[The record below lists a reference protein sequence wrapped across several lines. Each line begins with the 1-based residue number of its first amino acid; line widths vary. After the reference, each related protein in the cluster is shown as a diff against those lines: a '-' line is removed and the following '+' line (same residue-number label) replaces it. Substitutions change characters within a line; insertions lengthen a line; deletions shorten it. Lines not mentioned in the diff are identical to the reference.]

1 MSSSSAALLL
11 SPFTVSIAI
20 VALVVVVVVVV
31 VDADDEDNT
40 DMELTEEETRR
51 QPSQAKPGLGLAK
64 KIWRKKDCVRKSEM
78 KIDVE

>member
-1 MSSSSAALLL
+1 
-11 SPFTVSIAI
+11 
-20 VALVVVVVVVV
+20 
-31 VDADDEDNT
+31 
-40 DMELTEEETRR
+40 MELTEEETRR